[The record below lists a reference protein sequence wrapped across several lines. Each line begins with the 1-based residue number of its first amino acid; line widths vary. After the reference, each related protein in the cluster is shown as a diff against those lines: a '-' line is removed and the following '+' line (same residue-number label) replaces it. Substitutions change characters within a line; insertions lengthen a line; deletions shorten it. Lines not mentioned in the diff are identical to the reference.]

1 MRDLDTLLNSL
12 VNSDLNP
19 SLQFS
24 PQRLRPPRL
33 VKSARRQTAT
43 QRAKRHEAIQRSAM
57 PRNARARRHACQ
69 SACKS
74 ATERS
79 AETAE
84 ASRPSVAAKAVR
96 GKIVSAPGKKR

>member
-33 VKSARRQTAT
+33 SQICSTTNCNATCQATRGDSACRQNFE
-43 QRAKRHEAIQRSAM
+43 RHRD
-57 PRNARARRHACQ
+57 ARARRHA
-69 SACKS
+69 KS
-74 ATERS
+74 IEDRL
-79 AETAE
+79 
-84 ASRPSVAAKAVR
+84 RVR
-96 GKIVSAPGKKR
+96 GHS